1 MSGTAAG
8 RWHCCAL
15 SGRGF
20 SLIEVLVGLVI
31 ISVGMLGIAKIQA
44 LAYSSTGSASLRSLA
59 AIQAASLAS
68 MTHAN
73 RAYWAVG
80 AAPVPITIAG
90 TTITSTDATLAT
102 ATDCK
107 SGGANAPC
115 SAHDLAAYDL
125 QQWATTLG
133 ALLPNGSAVISCPTA
148 SSPINCTIQLTW
160 NEKVVAISNS
170 AATGPA
176 MMAPTYTLYV
186 EP

>member
-1 MSGTAAG
+1 MSGTPRRHSRRCAPAA
-8 RWHCCAL
+8 
-15 SGRGF
+15 RGF

-44 LAYSSTGSASLRSLA
+44 LAYASTGSASLRSLA
-59 AIQAASLAS
+59 ALQAASLAS
-68 MTHAN
+68 AMHAN

-80 AAPVPITIAG
+80 SAPVPITIAG
-90 TTITSTDATLAT
+90 TTITSTDATLA
-102 ATDCK
+102 ATTVCTL
-107 SGGANAPC
+107 GGANAPC

-125 QQWATTLG
+125 QQWATALG
-133 ALLPNGSAVISCPTA
+133 ALLPNGSAVINCPTA

-160 NEKVVAISNS
+160 NEKVVAISNA

-176 MMAPTYTLYV
+176 MLAPTYTLYV